1 MTIDDRLHF
10 DRQMHESS
18 LVELTYCDSISGYYF
33 SKLQADLKIGESQ
46 SAIMGGFAG
55 PDMEDRSLSAGNL
68 REGTSSVGGAYDDID
83 SVWPVRGRFKL
94 IELEVYANANIEPMG
109 SGGFKLWPF

>member
-1 MTIDDRLHF
+1 MIDCISTDRYTKTLWWNLLIVILF
-10 DRQMHESS
+10 
-18 LVELTYCDSISGYYF
+18 LNIIF

-83 SVWPVRGRFKL
+83 NVWPVRGRFKL
-94 IELEVYANANIEPMG
+94 VELEVYANANIEPMG